1 LNRPFSPRSQGPSNF
16 TRVNGKIRARE
27 VRVIGVDGK
36 QLGVLTLSDAINMA
50 RANGVDLVEVSSN
63 ATPPVCRLVDFGKY
77 RYELAKR
84 EKESKK
90 HQHANRV
97 KEVQLSANIDPHDFG
112 VKLNHAIGFLCNDMK
127 VKITLRFRGREL
139 AHKEIGFQQVEKF
152 IKEVA
157 PWAHP
162 DAPAKLVGRG
172 INLMISPL
180 PRAKRAKNPNESA
193 ERPDDGSKSKESKEL
208 DDQDQDQDQDQEQE
222 QEQESVSSGPAT
234 RKTVSRGT
242 NVEWQLEFKL
252 AYPVRAGDPNW
263 RGAWRA
269 ANARIAEGHS
279 PDEFIAGARRY
290 AEFVR
295 ETGKAK
301 SEYVQQASRFLGPAK
316 PFLEPWHLP
325 STKAEIAQDANITAS
340 QLWLREGESA

>member
-112 VKLNHAIGFLCNDMK
+112 VKLAHAIGFLCDDMK

-180 PRAKRAKNPNESA
+180 PRAKRAKNPHESA
-193 ERPDDGSKSKESKEL
+193 ERAEENAKLKESEGIDEN
-208 DDQDQDQDQDQEQE
+208 DDHD
-222 QEQESVSSGPAT
+222 ESDDKQPSSG
-234 RKTVSRGT
+234 SGFS
-242 NVEWQLEFKL
+242 N
-252 AYPVRAGDPNW
+252 N
-263 RGAWRA
+263 
-269 ANARIAEGHS
+269 
-279 PDEFIAGARRY
+279 
-290 AEFVR
+290 
-295 ETGKAK
+295 
-301 SEYVQQASRFLGPAK
+301 
-316 PFLEPWHLP
+316 PFDKIPP
-325 STKAEIAQDANITAS
+325 S
-340 QLWLREGESA
+340 GESGKDSPQEPGA